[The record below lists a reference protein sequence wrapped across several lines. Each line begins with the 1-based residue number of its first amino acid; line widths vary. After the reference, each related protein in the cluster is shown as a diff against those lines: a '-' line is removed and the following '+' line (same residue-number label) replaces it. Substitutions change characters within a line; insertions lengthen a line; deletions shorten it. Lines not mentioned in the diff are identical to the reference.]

1 MLDVII
7 RNGVVIDGTGRPG
20 RRDDVGIRGDRIE
33 VIGNL
38 DGVPAATEV
47 DAAGMVVAPGFI
59 DIHSHSDFV
68 LADER
73 HGETLAPFAS
83 QGITTLVTG
92 NCGYSPAPI
101 NARTRGQLESYTAFL
116 RTGGMATGWS
126 TFGEYLAVLDR
137 QGVMFNVVPLV
148 AHGALRIFEVG
159 FEGRTLTDLEQAG
172 QKRGLRQALEEGAF
186 GLSSGLLYAPGI
198 YAPPEEIEDLASELK
213 DFDGI
218 YASHI
223 RGSSET
229 LVPATAE
236 VLNVG
241 EVNDVTVQHSHV
253 EAFGRP
259 NWPRLEDVFRL
270 HSEARGRGVD
280 AGFDVI
286 PYIAANTT
294 LLAIFPPWSLAGG
307 VDGLLARLRDPQE
320 RRRVARSIE
329 EDVPAWPCW
338 GPGGWPHNL
347 VEATGWENVTVIW
360 VEGDGNRSLEGR
372 SLAAIAREQGREP
385 FDVAADLVL
394 DEGGHVM
401 ALYAGVSGVEH
412 EEAWLETAISQPQAA
427 IETDAILTGRG
438 RPHPA
443 AFGAFPRVLG
453 HFARDRG
460 LFSLEEAVRKMT
472 SLPAGRVGLRRRG
485 QVREGWYA
493 DLVVFDPK
501 TVADRTTY
509 LQPDTAPVGIE
520 QVLVNGRFVA
530 RAGRV
535 DSGSR
540 SGAVLRRGEANA

>member
-7 RNGVVIDGTGRPG
+7 RNGVVIDGTGAPG
-20 RRDDVGIRGDRIE
+20 RRVDVGIAGNRIE
-33 VIGNL
+33 AVGTL
-38 DGVPAATEV
+38 DAVLAGMEV
-47 DAAGMVVAPGFI
+47 DASGLVVAPGFI
-59 DIHSHSDFV
+59 DVHSHSDFV
-68 LADER
+68 LADEA
-73 HGETLAPFAS
+73 HGVTLAPFAA

-101 NARTRGQLESYTAFL
+101 NPRTRAQLESYTTFL
-116 RTGGMATGWS
+116 RAGDLATGWS

-172 QKRGLRQALEEGAF
+172 QRRGLRQAMEEGAF

-213 DFDGI
+213 DFGGI

-241 EVNDVTVQHSHV
+241 EVNAVTVQHSHV

-270 HSEARGRGVD
+270 HREARGRGVD

-294 LLAIFPPWSLAGG
+294 LLAIFPPWALAGG
-307 VDGLLARLRDPQE
+307 VDGLLRRLRDPQE
-320 RRRVARSIE
+320 RARIARSIRD
-329 EDVPAWPCW
+329 DVPSWPSW

-347 VEATGWENVTVIW
+347 VEATGWDNVSIIW
-360 VEGDGNRSLEGR
+360 VEGEANRALEGR

-394 DEGGHVM
+394 DETGHVM
-401 ALYAGVSGVEH
+401 ALYAGVSGLEH
-412 EEAWLETAISQPQAA
+412 EETWLETAISQPEAA

-443 AFGAFPRVLG
+443 AYGAFPRVLG

-460 LFSLEEAVRKMT
+460 LFTLEEAVRKMT

-485 QVREGWYA
+485 QVQEGWYA
-493 DLVVFDPK
+493 DLVVFNPK

-520 QVLVNGRFVA
+520 HVLVNGRFVV
-530 RAGRV
+530 RGGTV
-535 DSGSR
+535 DMGSR
-540 SGAVLRRGEANA
+540 SGAVLRRGGADA